1 MLSYSELADYSKS
14 DILLLR
20 CSLSTHVCYVITTL
34 ERKREKKRVMIIFVL
49 LK

>member
-20 CSLSTHVCYVITTL
+20 CSLSTHVCYVIML